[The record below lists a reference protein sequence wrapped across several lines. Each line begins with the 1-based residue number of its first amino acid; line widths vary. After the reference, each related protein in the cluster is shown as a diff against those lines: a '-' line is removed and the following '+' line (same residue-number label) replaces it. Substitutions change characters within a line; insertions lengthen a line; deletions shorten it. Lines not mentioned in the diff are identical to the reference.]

1 MVNLWYVS
9 QVPNSSRYN
18 GADKS
23 FRAMSRDPDTFKD
36 PDRFIPER
44 FLKNGVL
51 REDVPDLMWGFGRR
65 LAIDLENKLNTI

>member
-1 MVNLWYVS
+1 
-9 QVPNSSRYN
+9 
-18 GADKS
+18 
-23 FRAMSRDPDTFKD
+23 MSRDPDTFKD

-65 LAIDLENKLNTI
+65 LVNDLENKLNTI